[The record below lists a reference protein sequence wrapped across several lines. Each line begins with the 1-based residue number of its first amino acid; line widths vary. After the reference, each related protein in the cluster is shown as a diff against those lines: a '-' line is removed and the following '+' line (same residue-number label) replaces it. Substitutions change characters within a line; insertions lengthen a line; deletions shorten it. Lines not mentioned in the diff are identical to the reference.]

1 MEPVLTGP
9 VIALCCELLSLFY
22 PMEPVRHIDLLSNFL
37 TCSESCRLW
46 RDVAGCDLTF
56 IEKNICNLRAVI
68 WLLLVGRGSPGRG
81 ALW

>member
-1 MEPVLTGP
+1 
-9 VIALCCELLSLFY
+9 
-22 PMEPVRHIDLLSNFL
+22 MEPVRHIDLLSNFL

-68 WLLLVGRGSPGRG
+68 WLLLVGRGSPGGGGHCGDRYFTSLFQFKREL
-81 ALW
+81 AH